1 MSNTNSSAQIIKLS
15 QHIKEGYEQIEK
27 IDQLHMKIT
36 KQREDLV
43 KSMIDD
49 LTAIQKLSYDEVKK
63 SNESTQRLFDE
74 SVSRPINQLITEI
87 IRRLKSS
94 IHYQENNLSFGQV
107 YEQMVETLSR
117 VKGFKAYLSEIQ
129 KGQLDKLF
137 DLPDAHKDSI

>member
-1 MSNTNSSAQIIKLS
+1 MSETNSSAKIIKLS
-15 QHIKEGYEQIEK
+15 KHIKKGYEQIEK
-27 IDQLHMKIT
+27 IDQLHIKMT

-49 LTAIQKLSYDEVKK
+49 LTAIQKLSYDEVKE
-63 SNESTQRLFDE
+63 SDESTRRLFDE

-94 IHYQENNLSFGQV
+94 IHYQENSLCFEKV
-107 YEQMVETLSR
+107 HEQMVETLSK
-117 VKGFKAYLSEIQ
+117 VNGFKAYLSEIH

-137 DLPDAHKDSI
+137 DLPDAHRESI

>member
-1 MSNTNSSAQIIKLS
+1 MSETNSSAQIIKLS
-15 QHIKEGYEQIEK
+15 KHIKKGYEQIEK
-27 IDQLHMKIT
+27 IDQLHMKMT

-49 LTAIQKLSYDEVKK
+49 LTAIQKLSYDDVKK
-63 SNESTQRLFDE
+63 SDESTRRLFDE

-94 IHYQENNLSFGQV
+94 IHYQENSLGFEKV
-107 YEQMVETLSR
+107 HEQMVETLSK
-117 VKGFKAYLSEIQ
+117 VNGFKAYLSEIH

-137 DLPDAHKDSI
+137 DLPDAHRESI

>member
-1 MSNTNSSAQIIKLS
+1 MSETNSSAKIIKLS
-15 QHIKEGYEQIEK
+15 KHIKKGYEQIEK
-27 IDQLHMKIT
+27 IDQLHMKMT

-49 LTAIQKLSYDEVKK
+49 LTAIQKLSYDEVRE
-63 SNESTQRLFDE
+63 SDESTRRLFDE

-94 IHYQENNLSFGQV
+94 IHYQENSLNFGMV
-107 YEQMVETLSR
+107 HEQMVETLSK
-117 VKGFKAYLSEIQ
+117 VNGFKAYLSEIH

-137 DLPDAHKDSI
+137 DLPDAHRESI

>member
-1 MSNTNSSAQIIKLS
+1 MSDTNSSAQIIKLS

-27 IDQLHMKIT
+27 IDQLHMKII

-43 KSMIDD
+43 KSMIND

-63 SNESTQRLFDE
+63 SNKSTQRLFDE

-94 IHYQENNLSFGQV
+94 IHYQENNLSFEQV
-107 YEQMVETLSR
+107 HEQMVETLSR
-117 VKGFKAYLSEIQ
+117 VKGFKVYLSEIQ

-137 DLPDAHKDSI
+137 DLPDAHKDFI

>member
-1 MSNTNSSAQIIKLS
+1 MSDTNSSAQIIKLS

-27 IDQLHMKIT
+27 IDQLYMTMT

-49 LTAIQKLSYDEVKK
+49 LTAIQKLSYDEVKE
-63 SNESTQRLFDE
+63 SDESTRRLFDE

-94 IHYQENNLSFGQV
+94 FYYQESGLSFEKV
-107 YEQMVETLSR
+107 HEQLFYTLSS
-117 VKGFKAYLSEIQ
+117 VNGFKAYLSEIH

-137 DLPDAHKDSI
+137 DLPDARKESI

>member
-1 MSNTNSSAQIIKLS
+1 MSDTNSSAQIIKLS

-107 YEQMVETLSR
+107 HEQMVETLSR
-117 VKGFKAYLSEIQ
+117 VNGFKAYLSEIQ

>member
-1 MSNTNSSAQIIKLS
+1 MSDKNSSAQIIKLS

-27 IDQLHMKIT
+27 IDQLYMKMT

-43 KSMIDD
+43 KAMIDD
-49 LTAIQKLSYDEVKK
+49 LTHIQKLSYDEVKK

>member
-1 MSNTNSSAQIIKLS
+1 MRETNSSAKIIKLS
-15 QHIKEGYEQIEK
+15 KHIKKGYEQIEK
-27 IDQLHMKIT
+27 IDQLHMKMT

-49 LTAIQKLSYDEVKK
+49 LTAIQKLSYDEVKE
-63 SNESTQRLFDE
+63 SDESTRRLFDE

-94 IHYQENNLSFGQV
+94 IHYQENSLSFEKV
-107 YEQMVETLSR
+107 HEQMVETLSK
-117 VKGFKAYLSEIQ
+117 VNGFKAYLSEIH

-137 DLPDAHKDSI
+137 DLPDAHKESN

>member
-1 MSNTNSSAQIIKLS
+1 MSDTNSSAQIIKLS

-49 LTAIQKLSYDEVKK
+49 LTAIQKLSYDEVKE
-63 SNESTQRLFDE
+63 SDESTRRLFDE

-94 IHYQENNLSFGQV
+94 IHYQENNLSFEKV
-107 YEQMVETLSR
+107 HEQMVETLSR
-117 VKGFKAYLSEIQ
+117 VNGFKAYLSEIQ

>member
-1 MSNTNSSAQIIKLS
+1 MSETNSSAQIIKLS

-27 IDQLHMKIT
+27 IDQLHTKIT

-94 IHYQENNLSFGQV
+94 IHYQENNLSFEKV
-107 YEQMVETLSR
+107 HEQMVETLSR
-117 VKGFKAYLSEIQ
+117 VNGFKAYLSEIQ
-129 KGQLDKLF
+129 KGHLDKLF
-137 DLPDAHKDSI
+137 DLPDAHRESI